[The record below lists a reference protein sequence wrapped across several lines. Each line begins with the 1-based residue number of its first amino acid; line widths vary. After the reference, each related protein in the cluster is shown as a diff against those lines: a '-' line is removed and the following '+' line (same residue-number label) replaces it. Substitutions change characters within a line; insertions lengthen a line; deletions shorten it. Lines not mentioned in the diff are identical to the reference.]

1 MVKLVADSA
10 DKLVGQRI
18 QSRRKEAGLTAAD
31 LAETIDISQQQLSR
45 YERGM
50 NKINVAHLVKIAVAL
65 KTPISWFFIDCM
77 KELNVSD
84 IPPNYVTGLDT
95 ELKQRLE
102 QVWNKLD
109 TGKKKSL
116 LHFLDEFTKSN

>member
-1 MVKLVADSA
+1 MMVKLVADST

-18 QSRRKEAGLTAAD
+18 QSRRKEAELTAAD
-31 LAETIDISQQQLSR
+31 LAEIIDISQQQLSR
-45 YERGM
+45 YERGT

-77 KELNVSD
+77 EALNVSD
-84 IPPNYVTGLDT
+84 IPPSYVVGLDK

-109 TGKKKSL
+109 NGKRKSL
-116 LHFLDEFTKSN
+116 ILFLDEFTK